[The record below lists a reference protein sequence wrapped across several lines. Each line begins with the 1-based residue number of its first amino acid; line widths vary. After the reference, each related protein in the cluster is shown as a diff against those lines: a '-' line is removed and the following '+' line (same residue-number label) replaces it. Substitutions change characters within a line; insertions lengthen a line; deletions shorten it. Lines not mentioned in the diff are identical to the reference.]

1 MSVQPDGGRFQ
12 VGSRVGNFV
21 VESLL
26 GEGAMGAVYLAQ
38 HDTLR
43 RKVAIKVL
51 LPALAADRGLVE
63 RFIDEARVVS
73 GLGHPGVVQV
83 LDFGTLPDGR
93 RYSVMEYLQGED
105 LEHVLRREGRM
116 EPWRVARLGAQIA
129 DALAVAHEA
138 GVVHRDL
145 KPANLFVT
153 RDASGEEQIKILD
166 FGIAKLLGD
175 GEVTRTKAG
184 TVMGTP
190 QYLSP
195 EQASGRTD
203 LDGRS
208 DMYSLGVCLYEMLA
222 GRPPFVSNNTIELLM
237 NHAKDPAPPLL
248 GLAPATPPAL
258 AAIVMRCLEKDRA
271 ARFTSARE
279 LRVSVLALGVGQ
291 LPGQTNVSTAAL
303 APAVARGGSK
313 KGLVAVIVLALVGAA
328 VAAIVLSGGGKKGKG
343 AGAGTPP
350 SGSPSASPSASGSP
364 GASASPSASA
374 SPAASPGGPS
384 LASRNP
390 FRADDAQAIA
400 AGAAIWTSKC
410 ARCHGQSGEGDGKDT
425 PPGLEPKSFADAHA
439 VPGLLDLY
447 RFEIIRR
454 GVEQDGKQTMPA
466 FADLSEDDTW
476 KLVTFIATLA
486 PPMPAGAAALAPR
499 APKPALDSAL
509 QKRGA
514 QLYKLK
520 CASCHGKRGKGDGPA
535 REFLGRFPADL
546 TAGVYK
552 LRSTP
557 KGLLPTDEDIF
568 ATLTAGMGVGG
579 MPAFAKLPE
588 LDRWALVAHVESL
601 SSRFAKQ
608 KDAPEIVTVPPR
620 PAPSDAARERGKKAY
635 AAAGCPQC
643 HGDSGRGDGPK
654 AAELKDARGNP
665 VKPSDFTAPFT
676 WISGSAPEQLYRTMM
691 TGVGGTPMPQGS
703 DFFSDSEGWD
713 VVEYLLSLAR

>member
-1 MSVQPDGGRFQ
+1 MSAQQDGGRFQ

-51 LPALAADRGLVE
+51 LPALAADRSLVE

-195 EQASGRTD
+195 EQATGRTD

-258 AAIVMRCLEKDRA
+258 AALVMRCLEKDRA
-271 ARFTSARE
+271 ARFSSARE

-303 APAVARGGSK
+303 APPVARSGGSK
-313 KGLVAVIVLALVGAA
+313 KGLVAVIVLALLGAA
-328 VAAIVLSGGGKKGKG
+328 VAAIVLSGGGKQDKGA
-343 AGAGTPP
+343 AGAGNPP
-350 SGSPSASPSASGSP
+350 SGSLSASGSP
-364 GASASPSASA
+364 AASPSG
-374 SPAASPGGPS
+374 SPTPSPGGPS

-390 FRADDAQAIA
+390 FRADDARAIA

-425 PPGLEPKSFADAHA
+425 PPGLQPKSFADAHA

-486 PPMPAGAAALAPR
+486 PPMPAGAVGA
-499 APKPALDSAL
+499 
-509 QKRGA
+509 GA
-514 QLYKLK
+514 QR
-520 CASCHGKRGKGDGPA
+520 AQAGA
-535 REFLGRFPADL
+535 R
-546 TAGVYK
+546 
-552 LRSTP
+552 LRAA
-557 KGLLPTDEDIF
+557 E
-568 ATLTAGMGVGG
+568 A
-579 MPAFAKLPE
+579 
-588 LDRWALVAHVESL
+588 R
-601 SSRFAKQ
+601 
-608 KDAPEIVTVPPR
+608 R
-620 PAPSDAARERGKKAY
+620 PAVQAQVRLVSRQA
-635 AAAGCPQC
+635 
-643 HGDSGRGDGPK
+643 
-654 AAELKDARGNP
+654 
-665 VKPSDFTAPFT
+665 
-676 WISGSAPEQLYRTMM
+676 W
-691 TGVGGTPMPQGS
+691 QG
-703 DFFSDSEGWD
+703 
-713 VVEYLLSLAR
+713 